1 MINEITVLGSRSTTL
16 HDFTLVQVGMDLLFS
31 NGSYV
36 QNNAERFTT
45 DLGATVTIPSPASDT
60 HYEVWLNDVG
70 LVILPRSDGEEFGEV
85 VNPIDRLAWFTV
97 PANATS
103 LDSVEI
109 SFIKVVSE
117 DGSQASSAES
127 EGEV

>member
-1 MINEITVLGSRSTTL
+1 MINEITVLGSRITTL
-16 HDFTLVQVGMDLLFS
+16 HDFTLEQIGMDLVFS

-36 QNNAERFTT
+36 QDNTQRFTT
-45 DLGATVTIPSPASDT
+45 DLGATVTIPSPTSDT

-70 LVILPRSDGEEFGEV
+70 LVVLSRLDADEFGEV
-85 VNPIDRLAWFTV
+85 VNRIDRLAWFTV

-109 SFIKVVSE
+109 NFVKFIE
-117 DGSQASSAES
+117 
-127 EGEV
+127 EV

>member
-36 QNNAERFTT
+36 QNNAQRFTT
-45 DLGATVTIPSPASDT
+45 DIGATVTIPSPASDT
-60 HYEVWLNDVG
+60 HYEIWLNDVG
-70 LVILPRSDGEEFGEV
+70 LAILSRLDADEFGVV

-109 SFIKVVSE
+109 NYVRLVSE
-117 DGSQASSAES
+117 DGSQASSTDS
-127 EGEV
+127 EG

>member
-16 HDFTLVQVGMDLLFS
+16 HDFTLEQVGMDLVFS

-36 QNNAERFTT
+36 QNNTQRFTT
-45 DLGATVTIPSPASDT
+45 DLGAKVTIPSPTSDT

-70 LVILPRSDGEEFGEV
+70 LVILSRSGADEFGEV

-103 LDSVEI
+103 LDGVEI
-109 SFIKVVSE
+109 NFVRVVSE
-117 DGSQASSAES
+117 DGSQASSTDS
-127 EGEV
+127 EG